1 MNKEKS
7 GFILNNSNLTTLENI
22 SPSTVGFIAS
32 TKMLHKVFFCFYVIV
47 VHILDLI
54 LNLSSVVFKIVLK
67 GSDYLQTSR
76 SYFRCHNYKPSR
88 EKRYIVK

>member
-32 TKMLHKVFFCFYVIV
+32 TKMLHYVFCCFYVIV
-47 VHILDLI
+47 VWYFLFNSDISSVILDDI
-54 LNLSSVVFKIVLK
+54 IIN
-67 GSDYLQTSR
+67 
-76 SYFRCHNYKPSR
+76 
-88 EKRYIVK
+88 